1 VSKAAFDKIA
11 DGLREAIEYAKAD
24 TTSPLAEEGIRK
36 DDPFAKASPRPWPE
50 PHYDEWFEEFV
61 IGDDNIVS
69 ETAQLRITQS
79 TLIARFPSEEDA
91 RLAWAAVNAF
101 NPERDQQIRELVKAA
116 RSACSYIET
125 QACWDKWP
133 CAAWYYDLKKSLIAL
148 PEDK

>member
-1 VSKAAFDKIA
+1 MT
-11 DGLREAIEYAKAD
+11 D
-24 TTSPLAEEGIRK
+24 TTSRLAEEGIRK

-101 NPERDQQIRELVKAA
+101 NPEREQRITELVEAA
-116 RSACSYIET
+116 KYVVYDADSVLNLERGLERLE
-125 QACWDKWP
+125 
-133 CAAWYYDLKKSLIAL
+133 AALAVF

>member
-1 VSKAAFDKIA
+1 VSKTAFDKIA
-11 DGLREAIEYAKAD
+11 AGVREAIEYAKAD

-101 NPERDQQIRELVKAA
+101 NPEREQRITELVEAA
-116 RSACSYIET
+116 KYVVYDADSVLNLERGLERLE
-125 QACWDKWP
+125 
-133 CAAWYYDLKKSLIAL
+133 AALAVF